1 MDVSVIMVNYNTYEM
16 TMNAINSILEK
27 TTDISY
33 EIIIVDNG
41 STDSSK
47 EIFENDSRISYI
59 YSEKNLGFGRA
70 NNLGLKIA
78 KGRNILFLN
87 TDTLLQNNA
96 VKILSDYIDSDD
108 KIGVC
113 GGNLYSKEG
122 KPAVSFER
130 FFPGPLKT
138 LNYLT
143 KGFLYKL
150 IFRNI
155 SFNHSSLPI
164 EVAYV
169 CGADMMVKRCVLD
182 ECGSFSP
189 QYFMYYEETDLCR
202 RIKKSGKRI
211 CVVPDAKIVHLEG
224 GTVNKNNSGFNY
236 RKFEMQSV
244 SRKIFIKTAHGPF
257 YRGLDKF
264 LLLALYRIL
273 GLLKPI
279 KKNHYYKL
287 IEIYC
292 KA

>member
-1 MDVSVIMVNYNTYEM
+1 
-16 TMNAINSILEK
+16 MNAINSILEK

-41 STDSSK
+41 STDRSK

-96 VKILSDYIDSDD
+96 VKVLSDYIDSDD

-122 KPAVSFER
+122 KPTVSFER
-130 FFPGPLKT
+130 LFPGPLKT

-150 IFRNI
+150 LFRNI
-155 SFNHSSLPI
+155 SFNYSGHPI

-169 CGADMMVKRCVLD
+169 CGADMMIKRSVLD
-182 ECGSFSP
+182 ECGSFSSS
-189 QYFMYYEETDLCR
+189 YFMYYEETDLCR

-211 CVVPDAKIVHLEG
+211 RVIPDAKIIHLEG

-257 YRGLDKF
+257 YSGLDKF
-264 LLLALYRIL
+264 LLLALYRIS

-279 KKNHYYKL
+279 EKKHYYKL
-287 IEIYC
+287 IDIYC

>member
-1 MDVSVIMVNYNTYEM
+1 MDVSVIMVNYNTCEM
-16 TMNAINSILEK
+16 TMNAIKSILEK

-33 EIIIVDNG
+33 EIIVVDNG
-41 STDSSK
+41 STDRSK

-87 TDTLLQNNA
+87 TDTLLLNNA

-143 KGFLYKL
+143 KGFLYKS

-155 SFNHSSLPI
+155 SFNHSSHPI

-169 CGADMMVKRCVLD
+169 CGADMMVKRSVLD

-211 CVVPDAKIVHLEG
+211 RVVPDAKIIHLEG
-224 GTVNKNNSGFNY
+224 GTVNKNNPGFNY

-257 YRGLDKF
+257 YRCLDKF
-264 LLLALYRIL
+264 LLLALYRIS

-279 KKNHYYKL
+279 EKKHYYKL
-287 IEIYC
+287 IDIYC